1 MIRSKEQLF
10 GSDTDIK
17 NFSGLTIGHAL
28 TKGPASIDS
37 VGCFKQNSFLIPS
50 DMGKQGTPFRSPL

>member
-10 GSDTDIK
+10 GSDTNVKD
-17 NFSGLTIGHAL
+17 FSCLTIGHAL
-28 TKGPASIDS
+28 TKGPASIYS

-50 DMGKQGTPFRSPL
+50 DMGKPI